1 MIDNKLLNALYNAMR
16 ADIGVMSEYG
26 DDETALY
33 NELATAPDDII
44 NEYKTTFLGGAEN
57 D

>member
-44 NEYKTTFLGGAEN
+44 NEYKTTFLGGAEI
-57 D
+57 